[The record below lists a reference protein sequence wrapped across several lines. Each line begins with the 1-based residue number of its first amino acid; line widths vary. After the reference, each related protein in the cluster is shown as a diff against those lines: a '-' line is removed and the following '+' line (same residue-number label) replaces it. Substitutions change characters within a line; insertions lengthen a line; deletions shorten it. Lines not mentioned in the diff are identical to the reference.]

1 MLAAKANT
9 FNTAGSILMNRAVI
23 NSTNATAM
31 IPRIFFI
38 VTLFMVIGFQIFVEE
53 LRILGRVSRRA

>member
-9 FNTAGSILMNRAVI
+9 FNTAGSILIYRAVI
-23 NSTNATAM
+23 NNTNATAT

-53 LRILGRVSRRA
+53 LRILDIVSRRA